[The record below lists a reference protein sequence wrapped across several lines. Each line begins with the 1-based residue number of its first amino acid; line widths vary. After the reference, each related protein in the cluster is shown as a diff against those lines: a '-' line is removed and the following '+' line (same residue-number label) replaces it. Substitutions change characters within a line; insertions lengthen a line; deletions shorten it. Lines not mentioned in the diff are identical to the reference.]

1 MLGPSVIT
9 KKENYL
15 HCRLNSETDR
25 SRSDMEQSVMLTSS
39 IIRAKI
45 ISIITPRKEYRPI
58 DSTWLP
64 RNMDEICKA
73 SSNYGEILKASSKY

>member
-25 SRSDMEQSVMLTSS
+25 SRSDMEQSVILTSS

-45 ISIITPRKEYRPI
+45 ISIITSRNQPI

-73 SSNYGEILKASSKY
+73 SSN